1 MSAGVDSPSQGLK
14 SPVRGATSP
23 RRAAQG
29 ATPRPLNHPIPC
41 FSSLSGPPKIAMDI
55 AARTPGIPISPHDVA
70 ARVDSRG
77 SSCADGSRKI
87 KRSKLASAQH
97 KAVQVTSGINQTWR
111 GTAVKAGD
119 IAARVDPANRAEYS
133 SRGFECTGEINRG
146 ETVVSGAQLTCLRT
160 LALLST
166 QQIHMELTVEALV
179 PSQDL
184 PRRID
189 LPRGGN
195 KGSGEVNR
203 TEYAPAQQETMGPR
217 PRILADGIGI
227 GPHDV
232 PAGVDPEGDSATCAR
247 KVNRTEYPPPHQEAV
262 GLPIRIVVAPDN
274 VAAAVNPVGDGE
286 ASRGE
291 INSP

>member
-1 MSAGVDSPSQGLK
+1 MSAGFDSPSQGLK
-14 SPVRGATSP
+14 SPFRCATSP

-29 ATPRPLNHPIPC
+29 ALPRPLNHPIPC

-77 SSCADGSRKI
+77 SSCAAGSRKI

-97 KAVQVTSGINQTWR
+97 KAVQMTSGINQTWR

-119 IAARVDPANRAEYS
+119 IAAQVDPANRAEYS

-166 QQIHMELTVEALV
+166 RSEEHTSELQSHLNLVCRLLLEKKKSEADFNWFHGVFQTAAHVQAQI
-179 PSQDL
+179 S
-184 PRRID
+184 
-189 LPRGGN
+189 
-195 KGSGEVNR
+195 EVQ
-203 TEYAPAQQETMGPR
+203 T
-217 PRILADGIGI
+217 
-227 GPHDV
+227 
-232 PAGVDPEGDSATCAR
+232 
-247 KVNRTEYPPPHQEAV
+247 
-262 GLPIRIVVAPDN
+262 
-274 VAAAVNPVGDGE
+274 
-286 ASRGE
+286 
-291 INSP
+291 